1 MSYGN
6 SNKGLKSYYFLCLD
20 RLLSGLTELITSIA
34 GLFEGKV
41 KEKVNEINS
50 KMQQIST
57 MEVLSNNIQELTNV
71 IKCSNK
77 EDFVDV
83 NVQFD
88 NEMKE
93 RYYFIEKKLSEINV
107 EPKKIEDLLLAL
119 RDLKNSICD
128 IFKLQQEK
136 VVQLTLETENLKKR
150 NQLQEKSKLI
160 ADLLVPLTKV
170 NSI

>member
-1 MSYGN
+1 
-6 SNKGLKSYYFLCLD
+6 
-20 RLLSGLTELITSIA
+20 LLSGLTELITSIA